1 MTATGLPATPAPP
14 ATPST
19 PNAGSAQ
26 GTVRRLIVYT
36 LLFVLVTIAAI
47 GLSGLL
53 RRLLE
58 VDDPLVLD
66 DTTGLA
72 LSLAFTLIGGP
83 LAALLWWA
91 VWRRLGDESERSSLA
106 WGLYVAAM
114 YTVSLIV
121 AASALVGTA
130 TALLAGR
137 WSPGDFA
144 VGAVWALVWVW
155 HRAMWRH
162 SVKHPTRLGTVPAVL
177 GSVYGL
183 VIGVAG
189 GVNAL

>member
-1 MTATGLPATPAPP
+1 MTTTGLPATPAPP

-19 PNAGSAQ
+19 PNTGSAQ
-26 GTVRRLIVYT
+26 GAVRRLIVYT

-58 VDDPLVLD
+58 VDDPLVLGD
-66 DTTGLA
+66 NTGLA

-91 VWRRLGDESERSSLA
+91 VWRRLADESERSSLA

-114 YTVSLIV
+114 Y
-121 AASALVGTA
+121 
-130 TALLAGR
+130 
-137 WSPGDFA
+137 A
-144 VGAVWALVWVW
+144 V
-155 HRAMWRH
+155 
-162 SVKHPTRLGTVPAVL
+162 
-177 GSVYGL
+177 
-183 VIGVAG
+183 
-189 GVNAL
+189 